1 MDHPVVLNIYLLI
14 FQNIQKIISWL
25 WQVHTTDYERFTYR
39 TRGTHLPVRNHLA
52 IVMPQHRQQ
61 SEKTLPSRRRPD
73 MKTRNGRSWEK
84 TKRRLN
90 KAEIKKQVSKKLY
103 NFAISLQALIRK
115 RSTPHQKPYGD
126 CSERFLTHCWQGNK
140 TIKVI

>member
-1 MDHPVVLNIYLLI
+1 MDHPGVLNIYLLI

-25 WQVHTTDYERFTYR
+25 WQVHTTDYEHFTHR
-39 TRGTHLPVRNHLA
+39 TRGTHLPLRNHMA

-61 SEKTLPSRRRPD
+61 SEKALPSHRRPD

-115 RSTPHQKPYGD
+115 RSTPHQKPYGE
-126 CSERFLTHCWQGNK
+126 CYERFLTHCWQGNK